1 MRIDVKSLSSCSVA
15 TDGTAAAIEVKDAQG
30 ERVALNLDVDQMGAL
45 VMTLPGL
52 IDMALQR
59 RHQDSTLRFSYPV
72 AAWTVEQAADS
83 EALLLTLK
91 TTDGFGISFSIPKA
105 AARQLGGDVALHR
118 ADHPA
123 RITH

>member
-1 MRIDVKSLSSCSVA
+1 MRIDVKSLTSCSVA
-15 TDGTAAAIEVKDAQG
+15 TDGTAAAIEVKDARG

-52 IDMALQR
+52 IDTALQR
-59 RHQDSTLRFSYPV
+59 RHQDATLRFSYPV
-72 AAWTVEQAADS
+72 AAWTVEHAADP

-105 AARQLGGDVALHR
+105 AAGQLGGDVALQTAEAKRTRH
-118 ADHPA
+118 
-123 RITH
+123 